1 MDNSI
6 LMSPNPL
13 VAYLQKP
20 ASEFTRA
27 DIVKYCVDN
36 EVECINFHYCGWDG
50 KLKTL
55 NFVIQSLDHLESI
68 LQAGERVDGSSLFPF
83 VKAGK
88 SDLYVIPKYRTAFVN
103 PFSEALSV
111 DLLCSFYDRDGH
123 PFES

>member
-1 MDNSI
+1 

-13 VAYLQKP
+13 VSYLQKP
-20 ASEFTRA
+20 AVEFTRA

-36 EVECINFHYCGWDG
+36 EVECINLHYCGWDG

-55 NFVIQSLDHLESI
+55 NFVIQSLDHLQSI

-103 PFSEALSV
+103 PFSEANTV
-111 DLLCSFYDRDGH
+111 DL
-123 PFES
+123 